1 MEAVGSSPVV
11 LVNHLG
17 YDSAAPKAAI
27 VAVPA
32 GAVVERLRI
41 LSARPDTPQA
51 TVDAVPT
58 ASAPEQV
65 PGWRS
70 AAYARFDFSELTEA
84 GSYRAVATVDG
95 VEVSSA
101 PFVVAEHRIPSLVVS
116 DVTAYFRSQR
126 SSGEIDRKDAAARFY
141 GDDSG
146 RTVDARGGW
155 LDASGDYSKFLSHL
169 TYTRMMSPQQ
179 IPLCAWAL
187 LTAGRELRE
196 AHPGFET
203 SQYPRL
209 RDEGLFGADFLVR
222 FQAPEGYF
230 YTGIFDALTK
240 DLDERVINAPLQD
253 SVRTQRWQAAYRH
266 GGGLA
271 IAALALASTQDASGE
286 VDAETYFASAV
297 RGFEHLEAHNTEY
310 LFDGHESAI
319 DDYCALLAAAELA
332 NAAAARG
339 VDADAFLDAA
349 ARRADA
355 LTARVRHDGNGAAY
369 LEGDVD
375 GRPYFHAAESGLPV
389 VALLRYADVVDQRAG
404 SAPAAATA
412 ATVASPVAATAAR
425 TAAARTAS
433 PVAATRAATVASPV
447 AAAAARA
454 AAARATV
461 ARAAVPVAATAAR
474 ATALDLIRA
483 TAARVDAVP
492 NPFGY
497 VRQRV
502 QPVGGEPRDAF
513 FFPHENETGYWWQ
526 GENAGISSVAYAASR
541 ASTARECDDAT
552 RERLRRLAADLTSW
566 VGGLNPFD
574 SCMIQG
580 RGRNTVEYSGV
591 YQNSPG
597 GIVNGITGGWTD
609 EDDIAFLPADAPD
622 GNEWRWAEQWI
633 PHSAWFLLAV
643 CAQR

>member
-1 MEAVGSSPVV
+1 MDAVGATPVV

-17 YDSAAPKAAI
+17 YDTAGPKAAVI
-27 VAVPA
+27 ASPHGTSV
-32 GAVVERLRI
+32 R
-41 LSARPDTPQA
+41 SARALRVSNGAPGVSDDAADGDPAELPIGEPQR
-51 TVDAVPT
+51 VD
-58 ASAPEQV
+58 
-65 PGWRS
+65 GWRAATYHRVDLGALSEPGTYRVLAEVHGS
-70 AAYARFDFSELTEA
+70 AGMSTEVLSE
-84 GSYRAVATVDG
+84 
-95 VEVSSA
+95 
-101 PFVVAEHRIPSLVVS
+101 PFVVDAHRIPSLVVS

-126 SSGEIDRKDAAARFY
+126 STGEIDRKDAAAHFY
-141 GDDSG
+141 DDDSG

-187 LTAGRELRE
+187 LTAGGELRR

-222 FQAPEGYF
+222 FQDPEGYF

-286 VDAETYFASAV
+286 FAADVYLDSAV
-297 RGFEHLEAHNTEY
+297 RGFDHLEQHNREY
-310 LFDGHESAI
+310 LFDGEESVI
-319 DDYCALLAAAELA
+319 DDYCALLAATELA
-332 NAAAARG
+332 SASVHHGADPARFLVAASA
-339 VDADAFLDAA
+339 
-349 ARRADA
+349 RADA
-355 LTARVRHDGNGAAY
+355 LAQRLRHDESGAAY
-369 LEGDVD
+369 LIGDIE

-389 VALLRYADVVDQRAG
+389 IALLRFADVTDALQGLDVLDREQGDGECRSAG
-404 SAPAAATA
+404 AASRELGLT
-412 ATVASPVAATAAR
+412 
-425 TAAARTAS
+425 
-433 PVAATRAATVASPV
+433 
-447 AAAAARA
+447 
-454 AAARATV
+454 
-461 ARAAVPVAATAAR
+461 
-474 ATALDLIRA
+474 LIRG
-483 TAARVDAVP
+483 TLDRVDAVP

-497 VRQRV
+497 LRQRV
-502 QPVGGEPRDAF
+502 QPTDAAPRDAF
-513 FFPHENETGYWWQ
+513 FFPHDNETGYWWQ

-541 ASTARECDDAT
+541 ASVARGCDEPT
-552 RERLRRLAADLTSW
+552 RDRLRRLAADLTAW

-574 SCMIQG
+574 SCMVQG

-597 GIVNGITGGWTD
+597 GIVNGITSGWDD
-609 EDDIAFLPADAPD
+609 EFDIAFLPDSAPE

-643 CAQR
+643 CAA

>member
-27 VAVPA
+27 VAAPA

-41 LSARPDTPQA
+41 VAVATAQPAQATQPAQPTQPTQPTQLAQPPQPAKPAQPAQPHASADPRAPQA
-51 TVDAVPT
+51 PLDAVP
-58 ASAPEQV
+58 ASPAPAHV

-70 AAYARFDFSELTEA
+70 AAYTRFDFSELTLP

-101 PFVVAEHRIPSLVVS
+101 PFAVAEHRIPSLVVS

-187 LTAGRELRE
+187 LTAARELRE
-196 AHPGFET
+196 AHGGFET

-222 FQAPEGYF
+222 FQAQEGYF

-240 DLDERVINAPLQD
+240 ELDERVITAPLQD

-271 IAALALASTQDASGE
+271 IAALALASIQDASGD
-286 VDAETYFASAV
+286 VDADTYFASAV
-297 RGFEHLEAHNTEY
+297 RGFEYLEAHNTEY
-310 LFDGHESAI
+310 LFDGQESAL

-332 NAAAARG
+332 NAATARG
-339 VDADAFLDAA
+339 DDAEAFLDAA
-349 ARRADA
+349 ARRAEA
-355 LTARVRHDGNGAAY
+355 LTARLRHDEDGAAY
-369 LEGDVD
+369 LVGDVD

-389 VALLRYADVVDQRAG
+389 VALLRYADVLEQRAG
-404 SAPAAATA
+404 AASAR
-412 ATVASPVAATAAR
+412 ASSEASDAAR
-425 TAAARTAS
+425 G
-433 PVAATRAATVASPV
+433 
-447 AAAAARA
+447 
-454 AAARATV
+454 
-461 ARAAVPVAATAAR
+461 
-474 ATALDLIRA
+474 TALDLIRG
-483 TAARVDAVP
+483 TIARVDAVA

-497 VRQRV
+497 LRQRV

-541 ASTARECDDAT
+541 ASTAPGCDAAT
-552 RERLRRLAADLTSW
+552 RERLRRLSADLTSW

>member
-27 VAVPA
+27 VAAPA

-41 LSARPDTPQA
+41 VSAQGDERA
-51 TVDAVPT
+51 TVDAFPT
-58 ASAPEQV
+58 ASTPEQV

-70 AAYARFDFSELTEA
+70 AAYARFDFSELTQQ

-95 VEVSSA
+95 VEVRSA

-196 AHPGFET
+196 AHQAFET

-222 FQAPEGYF
+222 FQSDDGYF

-271 IAALALASTQDASGE
+271 IAALALASTQDASGD
-286 VDAETYFASAV
+286 VDADTYFASAV
-297 RGFEHLEAHNTEY
+297 RGFEHLEAHNAEY
-310 LFDGHESAI
+310 LFDGQESAL

-332 NAAAARG
+332 DAAAARG
-339 VDADAFLDAA
+339 ADAGAFLDAA

-355 LTARVRHDGNGAAY
+355 LTARVRRDGSGAAY
-369 LEGDVD
+369 LVGDVD

-389 VALLRYADVVDQRAG
+389 VALLRYADVIEQRAG
-404 SAPAAATA
+404 AAATTT
-412 ATVASPVAATAAR
+412 ATDAT
-425 TAAARTAS
+425 
-433 PVAATRAATVASPV
+433 
-447 AAAAARA
+447 A
-454 AAARATV
+454 AAARAT
-461 ARAAVPVAATAAR
+461 AI
-474 ATALDLIRA
+474 DLIRG
-483 TAARVDAVP
+483 TIARVDAVP

-497 VRQRV
+497 LRQRV

-541 ASTARECDDAT
+541 ASIVPECDDAT

-609 EDDIAFLPADAPD
+609 EDDIAFLPADASD

>member
-1 MEAVGSSPVV
+1 MEAVGSTPVV

-17 YDSAAPKAAI
+17 YGSAAPKTAI
-27 VAVPA
+27 VAAPA
-32 GAVVERLRI
+32 GAVVERLRVV
-41 LSARPDTPQA
+41 SARDDEPATTGTSAA
-51 TVDAVPT
+51 TVDAVRAT
-58 ASAPEQV
+58 SAPQQV

-70 AAYARFDFSELTEA
+70 AVYSRFDFSGLTRP

-95 VEVSSA
+95 AEVSSA
-101 PFVVAEHRIPSLVVS
+101 PFTVAEHRIPSLVVS

-126 SSGEIDRKDAAARFY
+126 SSGEIERKDAAARFY
-141 GDDSG
+141 DDDDAS

-169 TYTRMMSPQQ
+169 TYTRTMSPQQ

-196 AHPGFET
+196 AHSGFET

-222 FQAPEGYF
+222 FQSDDGYF

-240 DLDERVINAPLQD
+240 ELDERVITAPLQD

-271 IAALALASTQDASGE
+271 IAALALASTQDVSGDI
-286 VDAETYFASAV
+286 DADTYFLSAV

-310 LFDGHESAI
+310 LFDGQESVL
-319 DDYCALLAAAELA
+319 DDYCALLAATELVH
-332 NAAAARG
+332 AATTRG
-339 VDADAFLDAA
+339 ADADAFLEAA

-355 LTARVRHDGNGAAY
+355 LIARVRHDECGAAY
-369 LEGDVD
+369 LVGDVD

-389 VALLRYADVVDQRAG
+389 VALLRYADVVDARA
-404 SAPAAATA
+404 AAATA
-412 ATVASPVAATAAR
+412 APAVAT
-425 TAAARTAS
+425 
-433 PVAATRAATVASPV
+433 
-447 AAAAARA
+447 ARA
-454 AAARATV
+454 AA
-461 ARAAVPVAATAAR
+461 
-474 ATALDLIRA
+474 LDLVSGI
-483 TAARVDAVP
+483 AARVDAVP

-497 VRQRV
+497 LRQRV

-541 ASTARECDDAT
+541 ASIVAECDDVT
-552 RERLRRLAADLTSW
+552 RERLHRLAADLASW

>member
-1 MEAVGSSPVV
+1 MEVVGAMEAVGTTHAV

-17 YDSAAPKAAI
+17 YDTDGVKAAI
-27 VAVPA
+27 VAAPPRSTVESVRVLDDQD
-32 GAVVERLRI
+32 AVV
-41 LSARPDTPQA
+41 
-51 TVDAVPT
+51 
-58 ASAPEQV
+58 ASAPGAPLMRVAGWSAAAYLRFEFTGVTV
-65 PGWRS
+65 PG
-70 AAYARFDFSELTEA
+70 AYRVA
-84 GSYRAVATVDG
+84 ATVDG
-95 VEVSSA
+95 AEVRSERFTIA
-101 PFVVAEHRIPSLVVS
+101 DHRLPALVVS

-126 SSGEIDRKDAAARFY
+126 SSGEIDRKDATARFY
-141 GDDSG
+141 DDASG

-240 DLDERVINAPLQD
+240 DLDERVINAPLQN

-271 IAALALASTQDASGE
+271 IAALALASTESVSGE
-286 VDAETYFASAV
+286 FDADVYYAAAV

-310 LFDGHESAI
+310 LFDGAESAL

-332 NAAAARG
+332 RAAELRGDDPARPIAVARQRARSLAARLRHDERG
-339 VDADAFLDAA
+339 AAFL
-349 ARRADA
+349 
-355 LTARVRHDGNGAAY
+355 V
-369 LEGDVD
+369 GDVD

-389 VALLRYADVVDQRAG
+389 VALLRFADIADTLQ
-404 SAPAAATA
+404 APDATA
-412 ATVASPVAATAAR
+412 AADAR
-425 TAAARTAS
+425 T
-433 PVAATRAATVASPV
+433 
-447 AAAAARA
+447 
-454 AAARATV
+454 
-461 ARAAVPVAATAAR
+461 
-474 ATALDLIRA
+474 TALALIRG
-483 TAARVDAVP
+483 TLARVDAVA
-492 NPFGY
+492 NPFGLL
-497 VRQRV
+497 RQRV
-502 QPVGGEPRDAF
+502 QPTGGEPRDSF

-541 ASTARECDDAT
+541 ASTVDGCDDDT
-552 RERLRRLAADLTSW
+552 RMRLRRLSADLTSW

-574 SCMIQG
+574 ACMVQG
-580 RGRNTVEYSGV
+580 RGRNNVEYSGE

-597 GIVNGITGGWTD
+597 GIVNGITGGWTA
-609 EDDIAFLPADAPD
+609 EDDVAFLPADAP
-622 GNEWRWAEQWI
+622 GGEEWRWAEQWI